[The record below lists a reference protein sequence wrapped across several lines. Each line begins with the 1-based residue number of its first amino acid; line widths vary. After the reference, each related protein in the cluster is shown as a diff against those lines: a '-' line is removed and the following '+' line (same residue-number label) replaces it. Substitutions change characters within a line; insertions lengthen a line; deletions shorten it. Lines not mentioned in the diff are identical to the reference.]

1 MKHFLIIVLLI
12 IPISVFSQNNIVFN
26 ATSYAIAQVN
36 DGYYIWSDWRKCSV
50 RILFDLNNEKI
61 TIYSQ
66 SKQIYYIYEE
76 YNNGEPYADNKGG
89 RQIKFYVIDQ
99 DGDKGELRLRIESNG
114 NSQLYI
120 DFKDCAWCYNIN
132 KV

>member
-1 MKHFLIIVLLI
+1 MKHFLIIILFV
-12 IPISVFSQNNIVFN
+12 IPLSIFSQNNIIFN
-26 ATSYAIAQVN
+26 ATSYAVAEVT
-36 DGYYIWSDWRKCSV
+36 GEYYVWSDWEKCSV
-50 RILFDLNNEKI
+50 RILFDLNNERI
-61 TIYSQ
+61 TIYSN
-66 SKQIYYIYEE
+66 KRQIYNIYDV

-120 DFKDCAWCYNIN
+120 DFRDCAWCYNVT
-132 KV
+132 KL